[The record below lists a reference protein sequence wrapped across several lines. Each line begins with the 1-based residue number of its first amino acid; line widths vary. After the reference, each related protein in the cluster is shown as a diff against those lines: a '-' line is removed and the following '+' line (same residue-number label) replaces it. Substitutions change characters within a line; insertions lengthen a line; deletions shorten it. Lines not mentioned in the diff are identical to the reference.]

1 MGRRLHGPEGL
12 AAWENVGRG
21 MDVRPRRQCWCGGSH
36 WMNGLEG
43 GEVRTRGTMSEFLVS
58 EEILFRGRCG

>member
-1 MGRRLHGPEGL
+1 
-12 AAWENVGRG
+12 
-21 MDVRPRRQCWCGGSH
+21 
-36 WMNGLEG
+36 MNGLEG